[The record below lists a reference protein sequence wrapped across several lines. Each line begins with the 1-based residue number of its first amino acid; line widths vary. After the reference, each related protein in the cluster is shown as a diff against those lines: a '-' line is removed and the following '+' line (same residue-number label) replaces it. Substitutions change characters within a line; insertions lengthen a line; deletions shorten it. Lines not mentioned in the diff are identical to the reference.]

1 MSGSLLRRL
10 LAILVIVGL
19 TAGPFAASAAVGPM
33 EPSPA
38 AMSMSMTDE
47 AMAGDMPC
55 CPDEKPVLPDCQ
67 KLCPLMMS
75 CLAKCFQPGP
85 SASATDRLALRL
97 TDIIGLRDEAL
108 PSDLAAEPPPRPPR
122 T

>member
-10 LAILVIVGL
+10 LAILVVVGL

-33 EPSPA
+33 EPSA
-38 AMSMSMTDE
+38 AMTDE

-75 CLAKCFQPGP
+75 CLTKCFQPGP
-85 SASATDRLALRL
+85 SASAWDRLALRL
-97 TDIIGLRDEAL
+97 TDIIALRDDAL
-108 PSDLAAEPPPRPPR
+108 PSGLAAEPPPRPPR

>member
-33 EPSPA
+33 EPSS
-38 AMSMSMTDE
+38 AMAMTDE
-47 AMAGDMPC
+47 AMADDMPC

-85 SASATDRLALRL
+85 SASVLGRLALRL
-97 TDIIGLRDEAL
+97 TDIIGLRDDAL
-108 PSDLAAEPPPRPPR
+108 PSGLAAEPPPRPPR

>member
-33 EPSPA
+33 EPSSG
-38 AMSMSMTDE
+38 MSMAMTDE
-47 AMAGDMPC
+47 AMVGDMPC
-55 CPDEKPVLPDCQ
+55 CPDEKPMLPDCQ

-85 SASATDRLALRL
+85 LVSAWDRSALRL
-97 TDIIGLRDEAL
+97 TDIIGLRDDAL
-108 PSDLAAEPPPRPPR
+108 PSGLAAEPPPRPPR